1 MCILSFTTKWSYD
14 VFSQRWQQFYR
25 HNDIYNS
32 RCASLSVVGDWITE
46 QEAWLA
52 YWDEYEGALNEFV
65 AILEGQEDKGLMEPI
80 TQLLATHMGFIQPH
94 IYVQE

>member
-1 MCILSFTTKWSYD
+1 MCILSFTTKGSYD

-65 AILEGQEDKGLMEPI
+65 VILEG
-80 TQLLATHMGFIQPH
+80 
-94 IYVQE
+94 